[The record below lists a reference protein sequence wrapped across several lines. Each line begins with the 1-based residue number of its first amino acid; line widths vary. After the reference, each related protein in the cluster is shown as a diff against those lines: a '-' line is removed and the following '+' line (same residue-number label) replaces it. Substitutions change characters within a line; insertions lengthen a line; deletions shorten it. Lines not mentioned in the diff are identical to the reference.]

1 MSSSVERSAE
11 RLVFFSDA
19 VVAIALT
26 LLILPLA
33 DVVPEAAAEHADSIK
48 VITENQWKIYSF
60 LLSFFVIGRLWMSHH
75 RLFEQIKSY
84 NRWLMNVNLWW
95 LLTIVVL
102 PFPTEMTG
110 AFGDDRFTTLFYI
123 GTMLASSI
131 CQLAIILI
139 IRGNPE
145 LGGGP
150 GEPSDRQRFG
160 IVVNTVIMMLALT
173 LTALVPGVGYF
184 SILLLALTP
193 LVFRLSYRRPA
204 TGGPRV

>member
-33 DVVPEAAAEHADSIK
+33 DVVPEAAAEHTESLK

-84 NRWLMNVNLWW
+84 NRWLLNVNLWW

-102 PFPTEMTG
+102 PFPTEMIG
-110 AFGDDRFTTLFYI
+110 GFDDDRFTAIFYI
-123 GTMLASSI
+123 ATILAADA
-131 CQLAIILI
+131 CLMGMVLI
-139 IRGNPE
+139 TRRDPDVARNPGGVPDPQFFMGMFN
-145 LGGGP
+145 LGLL
-150 GEPSDRQRFG
+150 
-160 IVVNTVIMMLALT
+160 VLALVLAT
-173 LTALVPGVGYF
+173 FVPGVRYLA
-184 SILLLALTP
+184 LLLLLLNLPVAW
-193 LVFRLSYRRPA
+193 VYRRRIQNTQA
-204 TGGPRV
+204 

>member
-33 DVVPEAAAEHADSIK
+33 DVVPEAAAEHADSLK

-60 LLSFFVIGRLWMSHH
+60 LLSFFVIGRLWVAHH
-75 RLFEQIKSY
+75 RVFEQIKAY

-102 PFPTEMTG
+102 PFPTEMIG
-110 AFGDDRFTTLFYI
+110 GFDDDRFTAVFYI
-123 GTMLASSI
+123 ATILAADA
-131 CQLAIILI
+131 CLLAMVLI
-139 IRGNPE
+139 TRRDPDVARNP
-145 LGGGP
+145 GGVP
-150 GEPSDRQRFG
+150 DRQFFMG
-160 IVVNTVIMMLALT
+160 VFNVGLLVLALA
-173 LTALVPGVGYF
+173 LAALVPGVRYLA
-184 SILLLALTP
+184 LLLLLLNLPVAW
-193 LVFRLSYRRPA
+193 VYRRRTEDAPA
-204 TGGPRV
+204 

>member
-33 DVVPEAAAEHADSIK
+33 DVVPEAAAEHADSLK

-75 RLFEQIKSY
+75 RIFEQIKAY

-102 PFPTEMTG
+102 PFPTEMIG
-110 AFGDDRFTTLFYI
+110 GFDDDRFTAVFYI
-123 GTMLASSI
+123 ATILAADA
-131 CQLAIILI
+131 CLLAITLI
-139 IRGNPE
+139 TRRDPDVARNP
-145 LGGGP
+145 GGVP
-150 GEPSDRQRFG
+150 DRQFFMG
-160 IVVNTVIMMLALT
+160 VFNVGLLVLALA
-173 LTALVPGVGYF
+173 LAALVPGVRYLA
-184 SILLLALTP
+184 LLLLLLNLPVAMI
-193 LVFRLSYRRPA
+193 YRRRIENAPA
-204 TGGPRV
+204 